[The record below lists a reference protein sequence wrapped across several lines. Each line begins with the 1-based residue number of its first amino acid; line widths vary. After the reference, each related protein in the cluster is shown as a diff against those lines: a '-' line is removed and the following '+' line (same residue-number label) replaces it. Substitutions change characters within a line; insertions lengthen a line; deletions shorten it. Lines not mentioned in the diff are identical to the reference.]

1 MVNYA
6 VFVCAVFWLMASL
19 VPDHPHHDAG
29 QAFCFILGA
38 AAFSIAVIFELV
50 RATGG

>member
-6 VFVCAVFWLMASL
+6 VFVSAALWTAAALI
-19 VPDHPHHDAG
+19 PDHPRHDNG

-38 AAFSIAVIFELV
+38 FSFSIAVIFEFA
-50 RATGG
+50 RAWTA